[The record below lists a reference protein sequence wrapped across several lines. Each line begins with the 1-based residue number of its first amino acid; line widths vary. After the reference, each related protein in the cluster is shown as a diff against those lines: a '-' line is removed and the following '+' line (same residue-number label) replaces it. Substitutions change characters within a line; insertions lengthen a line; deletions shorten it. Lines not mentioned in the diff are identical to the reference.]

1 MSNLYA
7 AYREGGRTQAEEKKI
22 GLALS
27 NYDFESK
34 LIDWRS
40 QVESEKVSEV
50 TGTIA
55 DSLSLASQ
63 GVGMVGDTLENV
75 KKLEG
80 EYGELNT
87 DRVTESG
94 EIKKES
100 IFGKMWRGAKMTAG
114 IGEYKFGDTSIKAS
128 DFESTVAKIDYKN
141 MFEEAMSNK
150 TKIEKPIVTSP
161 DETISSNKA
170 TPSNNVLI
178 GQENQT
184 DYEKKLQDTSKELKQ
199 DLYKQ
204 LTPSELI
211 QSDTDISD
219 DEFDYWSNIIK

>member
-1 MSNLYA
+1 MANLYA
-7 AYREGGRTQAEEKKI
+7 AYKEGGRTQAEEKKI

-87 DRVTESG
+87 DKVTESG

-141 MFEEAMSNK
+141 MFEEAMSDK
-150 TKIEKPIVTSP
+150 TKVEDPIVTSS
-161 DETISSNKA
+161 DETISSN
-170 TPSNNVLI
+170 NVLNK
-178 GQENQT
+178 QENQI
-184 DYEKKLQDTSKELKQ
+184 DYTKKIQDTSKELKQ

-204 LTPSELI
+204 STTSELI
-211 QSDTDISD
+211 QSDNKYNDTPKLNPN
-219 DEFDYWSNIIK
+219 YWNDL